1 MPIRLRLTL
10 MMAVGTAVLVGIGS
24 AVFLQGLQAG
34 AQGTLE
40 RVLVHRARR
49 VSADLG
55 AGRLALVVRSP
66 AVPQADQSLVQVIG
80 LGGRLEYTTEL
91 AGRVPVLSPA
101 RLARARHTRIW
112 FEVRRPG
119 WGSPR
124 LVLAEPNPAEAR
136 AAVIVVGTSLDQLE
150 DTIGRA
156 RLALLTAGP
165 LIVVLAAGAVW
176 LLTRGALAPVERL
189 RAQAAE
195 ISAHDLGRR
204 VRVPA
209 THDEVAALART
220 LNELLDRL
228 TAAAQ
233 RQRQFVAAASHELRH
248 PLAALRT
255 ELELARRPGRPTA
268 ERDPALERAL
278 ARVDALSRLT
288 RDLLVLAR
296 GDEGRMRLH
305 AEPRALGPIAG
316 GQLAGASERAD
327 AAGVALVLDAQ
338 PGVTAVVDE
347 TWLRQAIDNLLDNA
361 LRHAPRG
368 TSIELLVRSG
378 GGEAVIEVCDRGPG
392 FPPDLLP
399 RAFERFQR
407 GESAAGRREVGTG
420 LGLSIVRTILEAH
433 LGRAEAANRPGGGA
447 VVRLCLPRAVR
458 AAAGDRGP
466 LTPPDPSRL
475 QPPPADRSMAP
486 APPRAAGPG

>member
-10 MMAVGTAVLVGIGS
+10 VMAVGTAALVGIGS
-24 AVFLQGLQAG
+24 AVFLQSLQAG

-49 VSADLG
+49 VTADLG
-55 AGRLALVVRSP
+55 AGRLPVVVRSP
-66 AVPQADQSLVQVIG
+66 PVPQADQSLVQVIG

-91 AGRVPVLSPA
+91 AGRVPLLSPA
-101 RLARARHTRIW
+101 RLARARATRIW
-112 FEVRRPG
+112 FELRRPG
-119 WGSPR
+119 WSSPR
-124 LVLAEPNPAEAR
+124 LVLAEPGTADAR
-136 AAVIVVGTSLDQLE
+136 AAVIVVGTSLDQLD
-150 DTIGRA
+150 DTSGRA
-156 RLALLTAGP
+156 RLALLIAGP
-165 LIVVLAAGAVW
+165 LIVGLAAGAVW

-195 ISAHDLGRR
+195 ISAHDPGRR

-233 RQRQFVAAASHELRH
+233 QQRQFVAAASHELRH
-248 PLAALRT
+248 PLAALRA
-255 ELELARRPGRPTA
+255 ELELARRPGRVAA

-278 ARVDALSRLT
+278 ARVDALARLT

-305 AEPRALGPIAG
+305 AESRSLGSIAG
-316 GQLAGASERAD
+316 GQLAGASGRAD
-327 AAGVALVLDAQ
+327 VAGVALVLDAQ

-347 TWLRQAIDNLLDNA
+347 TWLRQALDNLLDNA
-361 LRHAPRG
+361 LRHTPRG
-368 TSIELLVRSG
+368 TSIELLVRSEG
-378 GGEAVIEVCDRGPG
+378 AEAVIEVCDRGPG

-407 GESAAGRREVGTG
+407 GEPVAGRREVGSG
-420 LGLSIVRTILEAH
+420 LGLSIVRTIAEAH

-447 VVRLCLPRAVR
+447 VVRLRLPRAR
-458 AAAGDRGP
+458 PAPAGDPGLGAP
-466 LTPPDPSRL
+466 LDPARP
-475 QPPPADRSMAP
+475 PPPASDREVAG
-486 APPRAAGPG
+486 APPRAAGHG